1 MSWTSFTR
9 SLGILAA
16 LVGLV
21 CWLND
26 WWLGAA
32 AATVLP
38 AVVRGHPLKDAH
50 HPGGLSVAAASQA
63 KTRRSPPRRPAF
75 ARRGGAA
82 LERPPRRILALGT
95 DRFA

>member
-32 AATVLP
+32 AAAVLVFACG
-38 AVVRGHPLKDAH
+38 AVL
-50 HPGGLSVAAASQA
+50 LSAD
-63 KTRRSPPRRPAF
+63 TR
-75 ARRGGAA
+75 
-82 LERPPRRILALGT
+82 
-95 DRFA
+95 

>member
-32 AATVLP
+32 AAAVLVVACVV
-38 AVVRGHPLKDAH
+38 AVL
-50 HPGGLSVAAASQA
+50 LSAN
-63 KTRRSPPRRPAF
+63 TR
-75 ARRGGAA
+75 
-82 LERPPRRILALGT
+82 
-95 DRFA
+95 